1 LILCLAA
8 GACSTTTAATKASF
22 TLSVPEPIPDSAL
35 VRADIRA
42 DDLSA
47 VLDSAEGLVFVP
59 PESCLSGAQCDALI
73 ESFEVAAAKLGAKVI
88 HWREAVGQD
97 AQTLTFLG
105 AELLVEVEELQVSE
119 SRFSEEGGLAVAL
132 SSVRK
137 SRQMPRSRP
146 TLSFRRDEAGR
157 LVRMT
162 PSELSRQVTEVTRV
176 TDPRVIARINNMCR

>member
-1 LILCLAA
+1 MLA
-8 GACSTTTAATKASF
+8 
-22 TLSVPEPIPDSAL
+22 
-35 VRADIRA
+35 
-42 DDLSA
+42 
-47 VLDSAEGLVFVP
+47 SAEGLVFVP
-59 PESCLSGAQCDALI
+59 PESCLSGAHCDALI

-88 HWREAVGQD
+88 PWREAAGQD

-105 AELLVEVEELQVSE
+105 AGLLVEIEELQVSE

-137 SRQMPRSRP
+137 SRQVPRSRP